1 MKKLLSIFAVAV
13 VFAACKTKTSEPV
26 NKNMVLVD
34 TTGLSQS
41 NVLTDIGNNKYVI
54 SQDAINKPG
63 VKPVIPK
70 RTTAYKSGSSSSS
83 NAYYSSENNAT
94 QVKQDKGWSHAAKG
108 TVVGAGTGAIFGA
121 IVNKEHRGQGAL
133 IGSVIGAGAG
143 YLIGR
148 KTDQNTGRVA
158 RAKARKAAA
167 ANQ

>member
-1 MKKLLSIFAVAV
+1 MKKTLSILAVAV
-13 VFAACKTKTSEPV
+13 IFAACKSDIKEPA

-34 TTGLSQS
+34 TTGLYKS
-41 NVLTDIGNNKYVI
+41 NVLTDVGNNKFVI
-54 SQDAINKPG
+54 NHNAVNEQAANAA
-63 VKPVIPK
+63 IPK
-70 RTTAYKSGSSSSS
+70 AIKPSPGSGSSSSTNTAYNTATA
-83 NAYYSSENNAT
+83 NAP
-94 QVKQDKGWSHAAKG
+94 VKQDKGWSHAARG

-158 RAKARKAAA
+158 RAKARRAA